1 MNGLDERR
9 RRVMITQGVAALACF
24 LIVHGAH
31 AATVPAVK
39 ATKAGHAVIRVD
51 AAPRR

>member
-31 AATVPAVK
+31 AATVPA
-39 ATKAGHAVIRVD
+39 TKSPKTSHAVTRAD
-51 AAPRR
+51 AAPRS